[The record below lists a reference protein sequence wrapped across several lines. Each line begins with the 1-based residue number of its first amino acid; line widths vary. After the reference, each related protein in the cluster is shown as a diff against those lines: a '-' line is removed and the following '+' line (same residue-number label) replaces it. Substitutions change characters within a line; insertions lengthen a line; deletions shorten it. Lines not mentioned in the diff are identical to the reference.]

1 MKSMY
6 EQEKAIF
13 ARHANIA
20 GGKYI
25 SVEKAVQ
32 LLGKDAVQYA
42 INVVKGYANMAAC
55 YKKLW
60 KMLIDKDM
68 IKKDLRL
75 QTGFSTTTMSKLS
88 KDENVSMDVLEKIC
102 SVLNCDVGDIME
114 FVPDKKEEP

>member
-1 MKSMY
+1 MV
-6 EQEKAIF
+6 
-13 ARHANIA
+13 R
-20 GGKYI
+20 G
-25 SVEKAVQ
+25 
-32 LLGKDAVQYA
+32 D
-42 INVVKGYANMAAC
+42 NMAVC

-114 FVPDKKEEP
+114 FVPDKKEES